1 MAPSYLLA
9 LLDARPSGPPWPA
22 EWIADVLDQHLHR
35 RIAQLADERTAGVR
49 LRGWS
54 VGATVGNET
63 FVQARPTVRDRDLEP
78 VEDVLRNPAHC
89 TIAAFTAA
97 SDDEAASGASKPAL
111 SRFRRWI
118 GVRAEGPLDLDTRR
132 RLRAEVPDFLARGE
146 LVGSDGE
153 LVFFRFLAAL
163 HALGGLG
170 GAYATP
176 ELIRRA
182 LRTTEALLGDGPLNL
197 MISDGRTLGVIHRG
211 GTLLAIDPPRPPGV
225 RGSADDTKPPR
236 GNLLWFD
243 AGPPSDNPALGAER
257 LAEGIFTIECT
268 RPRVPTRE

>member
-1 MAPSYLLA
+1 MAPSNLLA

-22 EWIADVLDQHLHR
+22 QWLADVLDQHLHG
-35 RIAQLADERTAGVR
+35 RIAQLAGDKGFHI
-49 LRGWS
+49 RGWS

-63 FVQARPTVRDRDLEP
+63 FVQARPMVRDRDLDP

-89 TIAAFTAA
+89 TIAAFTVA
-97 SDDEAASGASKPAL
+97 SDDDAPAPPSKPAL
-111 SRFRRWI
+111 ARFRRWI
-118 GVRAEGPLDLDTRR
+118 GVRAEDQLDPDTRR
-132 RLRAEVPDFLARGE
+132 RLRSEIPDFLARGE
-146 LVGSDGE
+146 SLDGDGE

-163 HALGGLG
+163 HVAGALG

-182 LRTTEALLGDGPLNL
+182 LRTTEALLGEGTLNM

-211 GTLLAIDPPRPPGV
+211 GTLLAIEPPRSPGS
-225 RGSADDTKPPR
+225 RGMIDETKPSR

-243 AGPPSDNPALGAER
+243 ARPASDTPALGAER
-257 LAEGIFTIECT
+257 VAEGIFTIECA
-268 RPRVPTRE
+268 RPRLPTRD